1 MITKIILITGATD
14 GIGKVAAKTMAKQG
28 HTVIIHGRN
37 QNKAQ
42 KVCEEI
48 IAKTGNNKVDII
60 TGDLFSLAEVKRM
73 AAAYNRNTIG
83 WMS

>member
-42 KVCEEI
+42 RPLMYLHHC
-48 IAKTGNNKVDII
+48 
-60 TGDLFSLAEVKRM
+60 S
-73 AAAYNRNTIG
+73 
-83 WMS
+83 